1 MLHQRTSLAFSLS
14 LACFFFSAPFLVSYA
29 QTPDNP
35 PPKNNEPSTSQPTT
49 PSNSPSSEPSVS
61 QPDPSSTSQPTAS
74 ATSQPT
80 TTPAPNSPKPKYVPG
95 VKTALTILFTNDLY
109 GQVREFRCNRPDVKD
124 FNYEPVDKDFS
135 NLLHLV
141 EQHRKMALERGE
153 PDALLF
159 NTGDNLA
166 TSLASR
172 FLLEDTKKKEGSRFL
187 VEVMKRFRYDLIGV
201 GNHEFSVSTKR
212 LRPFLK
218 HAHKQGLRFSVA
230 NLVAKDPEHP
240 IAKYTNHDGKKKSP
254 YFILERA
261 GFKIGVF
268 HVVPNEMEKQVS
280 QHRVK
285 GISFKD
291 PKEVGQEIVK
301 KLREEEKVDFVIA
314 LSHLEGRN
322 SSGTVVREYLKEVQ
336 GIDLMISNEL
346 RADGVPMSITVA
358 DPKTGNIQV
367 MGGYRYGTHLGSAR
381 IKLRRNSEGK
391 VVQTYF
397 QIKWFPLEPEKFDQS
412 LRDQLLAWEKKYCD
426 RWGTPLGKG
435 RVVEADGMTH
445 EQFMTYLLDTMRY
458 LTKTEV
464 ALINQKA
471 VKELSFPI
479 KGYITRDD
487 LFRAMPFNEPIV
499 TLRLKGSQ
507 LKEIAEKYNDPK
519 DKRIKLLFAGIA
531 DGKIN
536 GRPIAEDALYS
547 VSTIRFIAE
556 GAEGWIEQPK
566 KGKHKLSIPI
576 GPGGWPLRLRFMI
589 DEHFDKSLFIP
600 YRKTFLGK
608 RAVKKLD
615 KDGNVEIPYKHRI
628 VMLEDEVAWSFR
640 NENNLN
646 FTSIFIGP
654 INSST
659 VYNQKD
665 TFNGGFFQKLQISGS
680 LKLEFQL
687 DTRIH
692 LWITKVSLEYE
703 ADTNTQYKENTNQ
716 FPQIFQENTDRIQ
729 LRTEYHFRYFSALFP
744 NDTKWYHTSPFVELQ
759 LETEFTRG
767 SKPNLTEKEFLT
779 DNNELFRHF
788 ETRAKAGL
796 SFKLL
801 DPLTLKI
808 GFAWR
813 KQWALE
819 LVLQQGKQ
827 PLVNLDHTIGA
838 SVDLELT
845 TIPLFKVADTP
856 INYESTANYLLTFIV
871 GGRSNQATFALHEL
885 NWDNKIAFTVV
896 GGLEFVIGFR
906 MTFFKGAYRAN
917 TSDPNAALV
926 EGPPALRLEPRFSIR
941 YAWGARGQQI

>member
-1 MLHQRTSLAFSLS
+1 MLNQRSSLALWRPFAFFAVLFVSLLS
-14 LACFFFSAPFLVSYA
+14 LPIHA
-29 QTPDNP
+29 QTPDTSPPTNANP
-35 PPKNNEPSTSQPTT
+35 P
-49 PSNSPSSEPSVS
+49 
-61 QPDPSSTSQPTAS
+61 
-74 ATSQPT
+74 ATSQPSQ
-80 TTPAPNSPKPKYVPG
+80 TPAASQPAALPASQPTSTATPKGPKPKYIKG

-109 GQVREFRCNRPDVKD
+109 GQVREFRCNRPGVKD
-124 FNYEPVDKDFS
+124 FTYEPVDKDFS
-135 NLLHLV
+135 NLLYLV
-141 EQHRKMALERGE
+141 EHHRKLALQRGE
-153 PDALLF
+153 PPALLF

-172 FLLEDTKKKEGSRFL
+172 FLLEDTKKKKGSRFL
-187 VEVMKRFRYDLIGV
+187 VDVMKRFRYDLIGV

-212 LRPFLK
+212 LKPFLK
-218 HAHKQGLRFSVA
+218 RAHKEGLRFSVA

-240 IAKYTNHDGKKKSP
+240 MAKYTNRDGKKKTP

-268 HVVPNEMEKQVS
+268 HVVPNEMEKEVS

-314 LSHLEGRN
+314 LSHLERRS
-322 SSGTVVREYLKEVQ
+322 SSGTVVREYLKEVP

-358 DPKTGNIQV
+358 DPKTGNIQA

-381 IKLRRNSEGK
+381 IKLKRDSEGK
-391 VVQTYF
+391 VIQTYF
-397 QIKWFPLEPEKFDQS
+397 QIKWFPLDSEKFDQG
-412 LRDQLLAWEKKYCD
+412 LRGELLGWEKKYCEQ
-426 RWGTPLGKG
+426 WGSPLGKG
-435 RVVEADGMTH
+435 RIVEADGMTH
-445 EQFMTYLLDTMRY
+445 EQYLKYLLDTMRY

-487 LFRAMPFNEPIV
+487 IFRAMPFNEPIV
-499 TLRLKGSQ
+499 TMRLKGSQ

-519 DKRIKLLFAGIA
+519 VKRTKLLFAGIA

-536 GRPIAEDALYS
+536 GRPIVDDAMYS
-547 VSTIRFIAE
+547 VATIRFIAE

-576 GPGGWPLRLRFMI
+576 GPGGWPLRLRFMT
-589 DEHFDKSLFIP
+589 DEHFDKSYFIQ
-600 YRKTFLGK
+600 YRKRFRGK
-608 RAVKKLD
+608 RRLNKPD
-615 KDGNVEIPYKHRI
+615 KDGNVELPYKHPI
-628 VMLEDEVAWSFR
+628 VRLEDEVAWSFR

-665 TFNGGFFQKLQISGS
+665 TFNGGFFQKLQFSGS
-680 LKLEFQL
+680 LKLEFQM

-692 LWITKVSLEYE
+692 LWITKVNLEYE
-703 ADTNTQYKENTNQ
+703 ADTNTQYKENTNN

-744 NDTKWYHTSPFVELQ
+744 DNPKWYHTSPFVEFQ
-759 LETEFTRG
+759 LETEFSRG
-767 SKPNLTEKEFLT
+767 SRPNLTEKEFLV
-779 DNNELFRHF
+779 DNNEIFRHF

-827 PLVNLDHTIGA
+827 PIVNLDHTIGG

-845 TIPLFKVADTP
+845 TIPLFKIGGTP

-871 GGRSNQATFALHEL
+871 GGRANQATFALHEL
-885 NWDNKIAFTVV
+885 NWDNKIAFTVI

-906 MTFFKGAYRAN
+906 MTLFKGAYRAN
-917 TSDPNAALV
+917 TNDANAALV

-941 YAWGARGQQI
+941 YAWGARGQNL